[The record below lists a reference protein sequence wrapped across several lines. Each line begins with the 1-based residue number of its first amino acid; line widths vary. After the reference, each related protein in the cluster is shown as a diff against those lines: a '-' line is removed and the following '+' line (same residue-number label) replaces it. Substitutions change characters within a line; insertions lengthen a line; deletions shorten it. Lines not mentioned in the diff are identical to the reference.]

1 MGRKT
6 AYDFNTEVNAP
17 ITLYAQWTQNPVT
30 TDPDPVTPD
39 PVPVDPTPSA
49 YPVRCSWTGL
59 PANSGNRV
67 PGTRRYAEN
76 ARVMVDTGYVQGME
90 VTVDGTTY
98 VFSGWDMEDF
108 RMPSESVTITGV
120 WTEAAN
126 IDEENPPLVDTS
138 EDKDPI
144 VPEPPKTDV
153 PDEQPPATGV
163 PDEETPK
170 TGLPDEQPPLRPGNR
185 AAGAFCCVTNFGL

>member
-1 MGRKT
+1 M
-6 AYDFNTEVNAP
+6 
-17 ITLYAQWTQNPVT
+17 
-30 TDPDPVTPD
+30 
-39 PVPVDPTPSA
+39 
-49 YPVRCSWTGL
+49 
-59 PANSGNRV
+59 
-67 PGTRRYAEN
+67 
-76 ARVMVDTGYVQGME
+76 
-90 VTVDGTTY
+90 
-98 VFSGWDMEDF
+98 
-108 RMPSESVTITGV
+108 
-120 WTEAAN
+120 
-126 IDEENPPLVDTS
+126 DTS

>member
-30 TDPDPVTPD
+30 PDPDPVTPD

-49 YPVRCSWTGL
+49 YPVRYSWTGL

-76 ARVMVDTGYVQGME
+76 ARVTVDTGYVQGME

-126 IDEENPPLVDTS
+126 IDEENPP
-138 EDKDPI
+138 
-144 VPEPPKTDV
+144 
-153 PDEQPPATGV
+153 
-163 PDEETPK
+163 
-170 TGLPDEQPPLRPGNR
+170 
-185 AAGAFCCVTNFGL
+185 AGGYLGG